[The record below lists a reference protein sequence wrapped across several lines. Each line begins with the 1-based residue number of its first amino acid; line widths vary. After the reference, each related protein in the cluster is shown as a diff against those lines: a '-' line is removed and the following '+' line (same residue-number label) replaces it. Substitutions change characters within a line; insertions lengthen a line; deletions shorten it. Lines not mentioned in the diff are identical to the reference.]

1 MGSILDIIGKDE
13 ILIFSNVLSS
23 YSTFVG
29 IGVAIIYYIA
39 GIKKLTIFDGHFIVI
54 IYIVVALIVLR
65 NTYKVISKNREE
77 KDET

>member
-29 IGVAIIYYIA
+29 IGVAIVYYIA
-39 GIKKLTIFDGHFIVI
+39 EIKKLTIFDGHFIVI
-54 IYIVVALIVLR
+54 VYILVALIVLR
-65 NTYKVISKNREE
+65 NTHKIISKNREG